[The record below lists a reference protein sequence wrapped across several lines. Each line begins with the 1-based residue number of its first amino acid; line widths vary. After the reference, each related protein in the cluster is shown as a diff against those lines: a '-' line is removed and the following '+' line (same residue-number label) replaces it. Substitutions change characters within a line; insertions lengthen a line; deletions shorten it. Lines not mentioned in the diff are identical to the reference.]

1 MMPGTRNSLT
11 FLEETTFP
19 FIPLLLIW
27 QKKCIIINIIFYPA
41 QFSLP
46 AESNMSWTEYS
57 RQRKFNLGLQ
67 GRLVLGFLIAA
78 FLTGM
83 VASAVGM
90 HLINKNTIAEVH
102 RKIEHNIKTAQLIY
116 EQSLE
121 RLSHQV
127 GLIALC
133 LEKSGFSVTDST
145 GHAWKQCVPGF
156 SGDDDVPLDMMV
168 VTDASRRMIYAAW
181 NPMNDDSFVL
191 DDSIVRACIKEDRTV
206 AGTILMPIE
215 QVITENPN
223 LADRVKIR
231 LIETPQSAAI
241 EGHYLAEAMVLRAAV
256 PFHDEDGRIS
266 GAVVGSR
273 LINKDNRIVDRIVE
287 TVYENER
294 YRGLNLGYATIFQGG
309 VRVSTNVMSHDGV
322 RAIGTIVSDEV
333 YTTVLKEGKQWT
345 GRAFVVNDW
354 YISSYVPIIS
364 FEKKV
369 VGMLYTGILEAKYR
383 DMKRSSML
391 ILFSVTSV
399 GAAVAFLL
407 SWMLGRTI
415 IKRIRL
421 LKEATDAIAAG
432 NLDYKVQT
440 GNISGLGILDEA
452 FNNMTASLKDRDE
465 RLKKVFQQMAKT
477 ERLAA
482 LGQIAAGVAHEINNP
497 LGGIVLYSNLIL
509 EDLPEENKRE
519 RENVEKIIYQA
530 NRCRQIVQ
538 NLLDFSRSPS
548 GEMMPVQMN
557 NVIHTALGLVKDQYM
572 FLGID
577 IKTDLADNLPEV
589 MGDQSRLEQV
599 FLNLFINAADAMGG
613 KGTLTITTKLL
624 QRYASHDQSVEGM
637 ETEKICLL
645 TSTNTVKITITDTGR
660 GIDEAYLP
668 HIFEPFF
675 STKEPGRGTGLGLS
689 ITYGIIKKHEG
700 FIDVEST
707 PGVGTTVTIYLPA
720 LE

>member
-1 MMPGTRNSLT
+1 
-11 FLEETTFP
+11 
-19 FIPLLLIW
+19 
-27 QKKCIIINIIFYPA
+27 
-41 QFSLP
+41 
-46 AESNMSWTEYS
+46 
-57 RQRKFNLGLQ
+57 
-67 GRLVLGFLIAA
+67 
-78 FLTGM
+78 
-83 VASAVGM
+83 
-90 HLINKNTIAEVH
+90 
-102 RKIEHNIKTAQLIY
+102 
-116 EQSLE
+116 
-121 RLSHQV
+121 
-127 GLIALC
+127 
-133 LEKSGFSVTDST
+133 
-145 GHAWKQCVPGF
+145 
-156 SGDDDVPLDMMV
+156 
-168 VTDASRRMIYAAW
+168 
-181 NPMNDDSFVL
+181 
-191 DDSIVRACIKEDRTV
+191 
-206 AGTILMPIE
+206 
-215 QVITENPN
+215 
-223 LADRVKIR
+223 
-231 LIETPQSAAI
+231 
-241 EGHYLAEAMVLRAAV
+241 
-256 PFHDEDGRIS
+256 
-266 GAVVGSR
+266 
-273 LINKDNRIVDRIVE
+273 
-287 TVYENER
+287 
-294 YRGLNLGYATIFQGG
+294 
-309 VRVSTNVMSHDGV
+309 
-322 RAIGTIVSDEV
+322 
-333 YTTVLKEGKQWT
+333 
-345 GRAFVVNDW
+345 
-354 YISSYVPIIS
+354 
-364 FEKKV
+364 
-369 VGMLYTGILEAKYR
+369 
-383 DMKRSSML
+383 ML

>member
-1 MMPGTRNSLT
+1 
-11 FLEETTFP
+11 
-19 FIPLLLIW
+19 
-27 QKKCIIINIIFYPA
+27 
-41 QFSLP
+41 
-46 AESNMSWTEYS
+46 MSWTEYS
-57 RQRKFNLGLQ
+57 RQKKFNLGLQ

-156 SGDDDVPLDMMV
+156 SGDDGVPLDMMV

-191 DDSIVRACIKEDRTV
+191 DDSIVRACIKEGRAV

-383 DMKRSSML
+383 NMKRSSML

>member
-1 MMPGTRNSLT
+1 
-11 FLEETTFP
+11 
-19 FIPLLLIW
+19 
-27 QKKCIIINIIFYPA
+27 
-41 QFSLP
+41 
-46 AESNMSWTEYS
+46 MSWTEYS